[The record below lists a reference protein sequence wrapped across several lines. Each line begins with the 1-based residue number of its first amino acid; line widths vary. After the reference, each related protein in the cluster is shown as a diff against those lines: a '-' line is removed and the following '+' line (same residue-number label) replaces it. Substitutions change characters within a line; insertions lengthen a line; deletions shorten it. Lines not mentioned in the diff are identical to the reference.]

1 MPFIITQDMFNRKI
15 GTVSSV
21 NYPYRYPLG
30 LNLKPG
36 TPLHDKLVGD
46 ILALA
51 QESRSAMSTRFASW
65 QALDKKLTAYIDLTA
80 EEEDLERIDTNKPL
94 SIVVPTMYASLETL
108 LTYMVA
114 AFLEE
119 PILKYDW
126 IDDRD
131 RVGTA
136 LLELVVAQQCRKA
149 KLGMHLHTMFRD
161 MLVYGFGAVAPSWQR
176 TLGYR
181 TRPDKSLTGYL
192 GALLGAS
199 RKTRTEEVVFEGN
212 VFRNIDPYTYFPDV
226 NHPIT
231 DMQHSDYQGWLVPEN
246 YSTLIDRERTD
257 SGFFNGQ
264 YVQHIDGRSVFGY
277 DQSERD
283 RYDVSPFTNTVFSQR
298 VDTLFLYRN
307 VIPRDLNIGSRRTP
321 EKWLFGVSGDSVL
334 ICARPAEFD
343 HGMYPLAVCASE
355 FDGYTTSPISRME
368 LSFGLQKYIDYL
380 FNSHAVNI
388 RKALNDMFVVDPQ
401 RINLNDVLNPSAG
414 GVIRTRKQAWGTGI
428 KDSIQQ
434 LQVTDVTAA
443 NLQEALGLGSFLD
456 MAMGTQDIVKGV
468 QRKNSA
474 DVSATEY
481 QGTRGAALSR
491 LERMATVVGAQAIHD
506 LAYIC
511 AYHTQQF
518 MSTEAYVRF
527 GGRYEDVLRGEY
539 GEAGGT
545 LVGPLDLLINFDVA
559 PTDGRLPNS
568 GDPALWAA
576 MFQAIG
582 ANPLLAQQFD
592 MTRMFK
598 HWARLAGARNI
609 DEFIARPQQAMRVL
623 PDETVERGVEAGNF
637 VPMEEAANA
646 TAAV

>member
-114 AFLEE
+114 AFLEA

-246 YSTLIDRERTD
+246 YSTLIDRERT
-257 SGFFNGQ
+257 
-264 YVQHIDGRSVFGY
+264 
-277 DQSERD
+277 E
-283 RYDVSPFTNTVFSQR
+283 
-298 VDTLFLYRN
+298 
-307 VIPRDLNIGSRRTP
+307 
-321 EKWLFGVSGDSVL
+321 
-334 ICARPAEFD
+334 
-343 HGMYPLAVCASE
+343 
-355 FDGYTTSPISRME
+355 
-368 LSFGLQKYIDYL
+368 
-380 FNSHAVNI
+380 
-388 RKALNDMFVVDPQ
+388 
-401 RINLNDVLNPSAG
+401 
-414 GVIRTRKQAWGTGI
+414 
-428 KDSIQQ
+428 
-434 LQVTDVTAA
+434 
-443 NLQEALGLGSFLD
+443 
-456 MAMGTQDIVKGV
+456 
-468 QRKNSA
+468 
-474 DVSATEY
+474 
-481 QGTRGAALSR
+481 
-491 LERMATVVGAQAIHD
+491 
-506 LAYIC
+506 
-511 AYHTQQF
+511 
-518 MSTEAYVRF
+518 
-527 GGRYEDVLRGEY
+527 
-539 GEAGGT
+539 
-545 LVGPLDLLINFDVA
+545 
-559 PTDGRLPNS
+559 
-568 GDPALWAA
+568 
-576 MFQAIG
+576 
-582 ANPLLAQQFD
+582 
-592 MTRMFK
+592 
-598 HWARLAGARNI
+598 
-609 DEFIARPQQAMRVL
+609 
-623 PDETVERGVEAGNF
+623 
-637 VPMEEAANA
+637 
-646 TAAV
+646 